1 MEQVSNNQL
10 NQGRELGKQD
20 AQPLL
25 SIEDLHVSFHTYAG
39 EVHAVRGATYSVEHG
54 GSLAVVGESGC
65 GKTVTVQTVMGL
77 TPIPPGEIKGGKIIF
92 NGQDLLQM
100 SEREKQSIRGKDIG
114 MIFQDPM
121 TGLNPTMTVGR
132 QIAETVERHHKVS
145 RNEAM
150 ERAVEM
156 LSLVEIPN
164 PQVRARQ
171 YPHQFSGGMRQR
183 AMIAMALA
191 CEPLLLIADE
201 PTTSLDVTIQSQ
213 ILDLLQ
219 NLQERLGMTIV
230 LISHNL
236 GVVARLAKSIVV
248 MYAGKVVESGPASE
262 IFYNAAHPYTQAL
275 LKSVPRLDQEIRG
288 ELATIPGT
296 PPDLFKP
303 PAGCAFAPRCKYAMK
318 ICVNCDAEPIKV
330 GDNHYVSCWLHHEA
344 SPNNPLKNQAEN
356 GGRTS
361 D

>member
-1 MEQVSNNQL
+1 MEHLLQV
-10 NQGRELGKQD
+10 R
-20 AQPLL
+20 
-25 SIEDLHVSFHTYAG
+25 DLEVQFSTYAG
-39 EVHAVRGATYSVEHG
+39 VVQAVRGINFDVSSGEVVA
-54 GSLAVVGESGC
+54 LVGESGC
-65 GKTVTVQTVMGL
+65 GKSVTAQSIMRL
-77 TPIPPGEIKGGKIIF
+77 IPSPPGKISGGSIMFNNEDIF
-92 NGQDLLQM
+92 KKTERQM
-100 SEREKQSIRGKDIG
+100 RKIRGNTIG

-121 TGLNPTMTVGR
+121 TFLNPVLT
-132 QIAETVERHHKVS
+132 IATQVTENLVLHKGMS
-145 RNEAM
+145 ESQAKK
-150 ERAVEM
+150 RAVNLFE
-156 LSLVEIPN
+156 LVGIPE
-164 PQVRARQ
+164 PEARLKQ

-262 IFYNAAHPYTQAL
+262 MFYNSGNTRTQAL
-275 LKSVPRLDQEIRG
+275 LKALPRQEQEIRG

-330 GDNHYVSCWLHHEA
+330 GDNHYVSGWLHH
-344 SPNNPLKNQAEN
+344 
-356 GGRTS
+356 
-361 D
+361 